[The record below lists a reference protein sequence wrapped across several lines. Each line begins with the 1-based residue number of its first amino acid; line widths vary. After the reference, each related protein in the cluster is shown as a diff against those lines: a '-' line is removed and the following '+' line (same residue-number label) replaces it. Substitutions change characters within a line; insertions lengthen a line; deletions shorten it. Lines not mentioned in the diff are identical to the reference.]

1 MFRLVHNITIVT
13 ETCKQSYNVNI
24 PESSS
29 LGYYAKDIY
38 LDIIII
44 VAFEEYKSISDCI

>member
-1 MFRLVHNITIVT
+1 M
-13 ETCKQSYNVNI
+13 NI

-44 VAFEEYKSISDCI
+44 VAFEEYKSISDCIQDDKKESERNTRPIDDVT

>member
-1 MFRLVHNITIVT
+1 M
-13 ETCKQSYNVNI
+13 NI

-44 VAFEEYKSISDCI
+44 VAFEEYKSISDCIYDDKKESERNTRPIVDVT